1 MIYEDLGDFE
11 ERCDLLIEAAKK
23 LQLLQLPS
31 IQHGIESFQFLKARN
46 CLRRRWVTSFAEQT
60 KLIINFVFSK
70 ATQENGQTNLDIAD
84 LTATIAKE
92 TQQDNSSMI
101 T

>member
-1 MIYEDLGDFE
+1 MIFEDLHDFE
-11 ERCDLLIEAAKK
+11 ERCDLLIEAAHK
-23 LQLLQLPS
+23 LPLPD
-31 IQHGIESFQFLKARN
+31 IQSAIESFQFLKARDK
-46 CLRRRWVTSFAEQT
+46 LRRRWVASFAEQT
-60 KLIINFVFSK
+60 KLIINFVFSQ

>member
-23 LQLLQLPS
+23 LQFQN
-31 IQHGIESFQFLKARN
+31 IQPGIESFQFLKSRN
-46 CLRRRWVTSFAEQT
+46 RLRRRWVASFAEQT
-60 KLIINFVFSK
+60 KLIINFVFSQ